1 MRLTRKTLRKM
12 ILKEF
17 KDTYGSFT
25 GYGGVPENVQ
35 FMMEY
40 LADRHRENSRFS
52 AWNEVLFTDRAA
64 NQGTGVQVEP
74 DYWVNRNTTQLW
86 ASVLAPMINGEVE
99 PGVDLLNLKNRMT
112 QDDLDR
118 TAGVYSL
125 AIQNGLTNLN
135 NRFPMA
141 FQNTVNEIKRLQ
153 SLGFD

>member
-1 MRLTRKTLRKM
+1 MRLNRRQLRNM
-12 ILKEF
+12 ILREF
-17 KDTYGSFT
+17 RDTYGSFT

-64 NQGTGVQVEP
+64 NRGADVQVEP
-74 DYWVNRNTTQLW
+74 DYWVNSNTTQLW
-86 ASVLAPMINGEVE
+86 ATVLAPMINGEVE
-99 PGVDLLNLKNRMT
+99 PGVDLLNLKSRMT

-118 TAGVYSL
+118 TAGAYSF

>member
-17 KDTYGSFT
+17 KDTYGEFT
-25 GYGGVPENVQ
+25 GYGGVPQNVQ

-40 LADRHRENSRFS
+40 LAARHRENSRLS

-64 NQGTGVQVEP
+64 NRGTDVQVEP
-74 DYWVNRNTTQLW
+74 NYWVNSNTTQLW
-86 ASVLAPMINGEVE
+86 ATVLAPMVNGEVE
-99 PGVDLLNLKNRMT
+99 PGVDLLNLKSRMT

-118 TAGVYSL
+118 TAEVYSF
-125 AIQNGLTNLN
+125 AIQNGLIELN
-135 NRFPMA
+135 IKYPLA
-141 FQNTVNEIKRLQ
+141 LQNTVNEIKRLQ

>member
-1 MRLTRKTLRKM
+1 MRLTRKNLRKM

-17 KDTYGSFT
+17 KDTYGDFT
-25 GYGGVPENVQ
+25 GYGGVPQNVQ

-40 LADRHRENSRFS
+40 LAARHRENSRLS

-64 NQGTGVQVEP
+64 NRVAGVQVETN
-74 DYWVNRNTTQLW
+74 YWVNSNTTQLW
-86 ASVLAPMINGEVE
+86 ATVLAPMVNGEVE

-118 TAGVYSL
+118 TSGVYSF
-125 AIQNGLTNLN
+125 AIQNGLIELS
-135 NRFPMA
+135 RRYPLA

>member
-17 KDTYGSFT
+17 KDTYGEFT
-25 GYGGVPENVQ
+25 GYGGVPQNVQ

-40 LADRHRENSRFS
+40 LAERHKENNRFS

-64 NQGTGVQVEP
+64 NRPYRVKVEP
-74 DYWVNRNTTQLW
+74 GYWVNSNRTQLW
-86 ASVLAPMINGEVE
+86 ESVLAPMINGEVE
-99 PGVDLLNLKNRMT
+99 PGVDLLNLKSRMT

-125 AIQNGLTNLN
+125 AIQNGLIELN
-135 NRFPMA
+135 RKYPLA
-141 FQNTVNEIKRLQ
+141 LQNTVNEIKRLQ